1 MNEQDHV
8 DIGLDDLK
16 GTELKVS
23 LVAQHFDINGQE
35 GLIRP
40 SKTRRGFIFLA
51 AKAAP
56 ISRNVR

>member
-23 LVAQHFDINGQE
+23 LVAQHFDINDQE

-40 SKTRRGFIFLA
+40 SKTRSVFLFSD

>member
-40 SKTRRGFIFLA
+40 SKTRRGFFIFGCESSPN
-51 AKAAP
+51 K
-56 ISRNVR
+56 S

>member
-40 SKTRRGFIFLA
+40 SKTRRGFFYFWLR
-51 AKAAP
+51 KQP
-56 ISRNVR
+56 Q